1 MCLMLSVIQFQTNV
15 ERTFK
20 TKQAQE
26 TYISTAKE
34 CYEQD
39 CHRVNMYTAQQT
51 LLQGEELE
59 HIMLKLDRAQSILH
73 TNERDYANYIEV
85 LANTFQNW
93 DVEQRNF
100 CDQCQDLEEERIK
113 FVKDN
118 VWAYANAVSTVC
130 VAEDDVSISL

>member
-1 MCLMLSVIQFQTNV
+1 MHLVLSAIQFQTNV

-39 CHRVNMYTAQQT
+39 SHRVNMYTARQT
-51 LLQGEELE
+51 LVQGEELE
-59 HIMLKLDRAQSILH
+59 HIIVKLDRAQSVLQ
-73 TNERDYANYIEV
+73 TNERDYANYMKV

-93 DVEQRNF
+93 DVEWKNF
-100 CDQCQDLEEERIK
+100 CDQCQDLEEERIG

-130 VAEDDVSISL
+130 ITEDNVSISL